1 MSVRGARESSN
12 TMSAPRCTQHPDRGS
27 IDRPHGECVHCRRE
41 RQRRYGKRR
50 TDAYRKMRQLEA
62 LLAIA

>member
-1 MSVRGARESSN
+1 
-12 TMSAPRCTQHPDRGS
+12 MSAPRCTRHVRRGPEDFDADGS
-27 IDRPHGECVHCRRE
+27 CVFCRRE

-62 LLAIA
+62 LLAA